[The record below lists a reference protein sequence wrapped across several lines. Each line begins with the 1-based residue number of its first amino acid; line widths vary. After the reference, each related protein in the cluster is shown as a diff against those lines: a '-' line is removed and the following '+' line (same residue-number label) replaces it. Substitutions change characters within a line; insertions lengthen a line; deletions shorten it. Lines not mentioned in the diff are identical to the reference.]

1 MDGCGPSTGLAPSTL
16 REQLRDWKALFQ
28 GKPEQADQLLRKL
41 LDGRLLFRPGPDA
54 EGAFYQFEAKDT

>member
-1 MDGCGPSTGLAPSTL
+1 
-16 REQLRDWKALFQ
+16 
-28 GKPEQADQLLRKL
+28 LLRKL